1 MATDTY
7 KRVSKEIKDYK
18 DIEFL
23 LSLTPADITQETI
36 MDMFGEF
43 NGKRRFN
50 TYDLITIPH
59 GSIGYT
65 VGDKKITNST
75 SFVTT
80 VGRWIFNIFFIF
92 ADPSIAAVT
101 GYINE
106 DLTKKT
112 YNKIY
117 NTLTYAL
124 LENRIDT
131 KSYKEYLFK
140 YQFFMQF
147 VSVISPS
154 WSDKIVTIAD
164 KIEPEKKKLVKANQ
178 DKVQNGDIFTTD
190 AISNELLSKSREI
203 LQDDPA
209 MDLFNSGVGSFDNNF
224 KNIFVMRGSV
234 KDPDPTKGYNA
245 ITGNFI
251 NGIPKEEYSKLAN
264 SLSAGPYAR
273 AKKTELGGYWEKLFT
288 YAFGHVKLL
297 PEGSDCGTK
306 RTLKVFLNDTM
317 ADLMMYSYMVENGK
331 LIQLNSQNKNNYIG
345 KTVEFRFSAMCESH
359 EGICNKCAGDLVYK
373 LGITNIG
380 LLTQQIP
387 SVLKV
392 NSMKQFHD
400 DQVTFVDLGN
410 DIDPMKVFGLE

>member
-1 MATDTY
+1 MANTY
-7 KRVSKEIKDYK
+7 KRTSNEIKNYK
-18 DIEFL
+18 DIEYI
-23 LSLTPADITQETI
+23 LSLTPSDITQETI
-36 MDMFGEF
+36 MEMFGDF
-43 NGKRRFN
+43 NGKKRFN
-50 TYDLITIPH
+50 TYDLITIPS
-59 GSIGYT
+59 GKIGYILN
-65 VGDKKITNST
+65 GKRITNYN

-92 ADPSIAAVT
+92 SDPNIAAVV

-106 DLTKKT
+106 DLTKKL

-117 NTLTYAL
+117 SSLTYAL
-124 LENRIDT
+124 LENKIDI

-147 VSVISPS
+147 VSIISPS
-154 WSDKIVTIAD
+154 WSDNIITIAD
-164 KIEPEKKKLVKANQ
+164 KINPDKNKLIKENK
-178 DKVQNGDIFTTD
+178 DKIDNGDIFTTD
-190 AISNELLSKSREI
+190 IISNELLKKSKEI
-203 LQDDPA
+203 LKDDPA

-306 RTLKVFLNDTM
+306 RTLSVLLTDSM
-317 ADLMMYSYMVENGK
+317 ADLMMYSYIVENGK
-331 LIQLNSQNKNNYIG
+331 LIQLNSENKDKYIG
-345 KTVEFRFSAMCESH
+345 KIVKFRFSAMCESH
-359 EGICNKCAGDLVYK
+359 DGICNKCAGDLVYK